1 MSNDL
6 HPVQLQGIRVL
17 ELSLLVTKPDRL
29 DEDHLNEIDLPFE
42 FLSGHSEFDRATR
55 MITVGVVGIVGK
67 TDEEN
72 PLPFYIKAHL
82 LGQFVVD
89 VARFPV
95 DKVDDWANKNAPLIL
110 LPFLREHIYGLASRA
125 GIREVVIPLFTVP
138 TVKIML
144 QDSNP

>member
-6 HPVQLQGIRVL
+6 HPIQLQGIRVL
-17 ELSLLVTKPDRL
+17 ELSLHVTKPDRL
-29 DEDHLNEIDLPFE
+29 NEDSFDGIDLPFE
-42 FLSGHSEFDRATR
+42 FLSGHSEFNQSTHTV
-55 MITVGVVGIVGK
+55 TVGVIGVVGK

-138 TVKIML
+138 TVKIISPGP
-144 QDSNP
+144 Q